1 MPLSPGTQVG
11 PYEIVSLLG
20 AGGMG
25 EVYRARDPRLKREVA
40 LKVLPDVAAADG
52 DRRER
57 FTREAL
63 AVAALNHPHI
73 VTIHSVEHAGTAV
86 FLTMELV
93 EGRSLA
99 EALPATGLPIERVL
113 AIGIAVADATSAAHQ
128 KGITHRDLKPGNIML
143 GEGEQAGRIK
153 VLDFGLAKVVDA
165 QRGASGVSMLP
176 TEAPAH
182 TAPLTAEGRILGT
195 VAYMSPEQAE
205 GRAIDGRSDLFS
217 LGVVLYEMATG
228 QRPFAGDT
236 NLSILSSI
244 LKDTPRSVTDIKPT
258 LPSELG
264 RIVRRALAKDPER
277 RYQTAKDLRN
287 DLEDLRAS
295 LGSSESPLSSATSNV
310 AAPVTSPS
318 EPSASPIPSS
328 DTQIVVSLVRRHS
341 RAVAAAAAVL
351 LFGAATAL
359 YVLRRPDAQPASSQ
373 QSFADLQ
380 VTQLTTSGNAERP
393 TISPDGRYVAYVQR
407 DGDDHSLWI
416 RQTAT
421 TNNVRIV
428 PPERGVAL
436 FGATFTPDG
445 TSVDFVRQ
453 ANGASWEIWRVPFLG
468 GMPRLLVANVAS
480 PISWAPDGQRIA
492 FLRTRVRPALSSQ
505 LFVAD
510 ADGGRERA
518 LASQIDSAPWI
529 SLTAPWRPSFPP
541 AWSPDG
547 RLIALVAA
555 DRPKGR
561 MVFVDSGSGSIQ
573 DGKVGDGSLGAPEG
587 LSWLDARSL
596 VLNHS
601 TELGAPRQLF
611 RQTYPDG
618 LLSRLTNDPND
629 YVGIS
634 LSGDRRRLV
643 TSRRDAR
650 MDLWVGDDG
659 AATGADVVQRAPI
672 SLERVA
678 WAGNQLLY
686 TSVIGGKPAIL
697 RLTPGENTPEEVV
710 LEALSPAVT
719 SDGRTIVFVSSTDNT
734 LDLWTADANGRRKT
748 RLAPSVTA
756 NPVAVTPDNRYVLYT
771 SIEGGPVSIWMVAI
785 DGGPPKK
792 LVDGSSVAVSPDGG
806 SIAFTAEGVNGV
818 ASLFVCS
825 LPGCGP
831 PRPIGPAQ
839 FDMAVSWTPDGRG
852 VAYSKDGN
860 LWVQPLSGG
869 APRQLTRFT
878 DGRTIRSFAWS
889 RDGQRLAITRSTVT
903 NDIVL
908 FESLN

>member
-11 PYEIVSLLG
+11 SYEIVSLLG

-40 LKVLPDVAAADG
+40 LKVLPDVAAADA

-73 VTIHSVEHAGTAV
+73 VTIHSVEDAGTAV

-93 EGRSLA
+93 QGRSLA

-113 AIGIAVADATSAAHQ
+113 TIGIAVADATSAAHQ

-165 QRGASGVSMLP
+165 QRGAAGASMLP

-182 TAPLTAEGRILGT
+182 TAPITAEGRILGT

-205 GRAIDGRSDLFS
+205 GRTIDGRSDLFS

-228 QRPFAGDT
+228 QRPFTGDT

-244 LKDTPRSVTDIKPT
+244 LKDTPRSVTDINPAI
-258 LPSELG
+258 PNELG
-264 RIVRRALAKDPER
+264 RIIRRALAKDLER

-287 DLEDLRAS
+287 DLEDLKAS
-295 LGSSESPLSSATSNV
+295 LGSIESPVSVATSNV
-310 AAPVTSPS
+310 AASAASSSV
-318 EPSASPIPSS
+318 PSASPIPSS
-328 DTQIVVSLVRRHS
+328 DTQVVMGLVKRHS
-341 RAVAAAAAVL
+341 RAFGVAAAVL
-351 LFGAATAL
+351 LLVAAAAL
-359 YVLRRPDAQPASSQ
+359 YGLLRPHAEPVPSQ
-373 QSFADLQ
+373 QPFADLQ

-393 TISPDGRYVAYVQR
+393 AISLDGRYVAYVQR
-407 DGDDHSLWI
+407 DGGDHSLWI

-453 ANGASWEIWRVPFLG
+453 ASRGPWEIWRVPFLG
-468 GMPRLLVANVAS
+468 GTPRLFVANVAS

-492 FLRTRVRPALSSQ
+492 FLRTRVSPELSSQ

-510 ADGGRERA
+510 ADGGRERE
-518 LASQIDSAPWI
+518 LANQGDAAPWV
-529 SLTAPWRPSFPP
+529 SLVAPWRPSLPP

-555 DRPKGR
+555 GSPNGR
-561 MVFVDSGSGSIQ
+561 IVFVDSGSGSIQ
-573 DGKVGDGSLGAPEG
+573 DSKVANGSTGAMDGLT
-587 LSWLDARSL
+587 WLDARSL
-596 VLNHS
+596 VLNHP
-601 TELGAPRQLF
+601 TQLGAPRQLI
-611 RQTYPDG
+611 RQPYPDG
-618 LLSRLTNDPND
+618 PLSRLTNDPND

-643 TSRRDAR
+643 TARQDAR
-650 MDLWVGDDG
+650 MDLWVGNGG
-659 AATGADVVQRAPI
+659 ATTGADVVQRVPV

-678 WAGNQLLY
+678 WAGDRLLY
-686 TSVIGGKPAIL
+686 ASVIGGKPAIL
-697 RLTPGENTPEEVV
+697 RVAPGENTPEDVV
-710 LEALSPAVT
+710 LEALAPAVT

-748 RLAPSVTA
+748 RLVPSVTA
-756 NPVAVTPDNRYVLYT
+756 EQVAVTPDDRYVLYT
-771 SIEGGPVSIWMVAI
+771 SLLGGTVSIWMVSI
-785 DGGPPKK
+785 EGGSPMK
-792 LVDGSSVAVSPDGG
+792 LTAGRNAVVSPDGG
-806 SIAFTAEGVNGV
+806 SIVFTAEVNGGV
-818 ASLFVCS
+818 PALLVCG
-825 LPGCGP
+825 LPTCSSP
-831 PRPIGPAQ
+831 KTIGAGG
-839 FDMAVSWTPDGRG
+839 FEAAVSWTPDGRG
-852 VAYSKDGN
+852 VAYASDGN

-869 APRQLTRFT
+869 AVRQLTRFT
-878 DGRTIRSFAWS
+878 DGRPIRSFAWS

-908 FESLN
+908 FEAVN